1 MFELCILIKDVFY
14 MDNRAEPV
22 VYFIV
27 PCYNEE
33 EIIKSTTETL
43 LARLRMLVDNAV
55 ISKESRLIFVDDGST
70 DKTVDYVEELG
81 IEYNNVGYI
90 FLSRN
95 EGHQNALMCG
105 LMACKDFCDVTV
117 SIDCDLQDDIDVIA
131 DMLIEYK
138 NGAEIVYGVRDD
150 RKSDSFLKRLTA
162 EGFYVLQTVLGVEM
176 VFNSA
181 DYRLVSSK
189 ALQAL
194 SEYKEVN
201 LYLRGLM
208 PKLGF
213 KTAQVSYNRHARQA
227 GVSKYTLAKM
237 LKLATDGIV
246 SFTTRPLHLIWL
258 FAILWCIS
266 ATVVG
271 MLGVIHR
278 SFELSLLSVIC
289 SGFGITNVALG
300 LLALYVGSILT
311 EVKHRPLYHIKEQHG
326 IEGVQKDAE

>member
-1 MFELCILIKDVFY
+1 MCVN
-14 MDNRAEPV
+14 MNNNREEPV

-27 PCYNEE
+27 PCFNEE
-33 EIIKSTTETL
+33 EIIKSTTEIL
-43 LARLRMLVDNAV
+43 SARLKRLVDNNI
-55 ISKESRLIFVDDGST
+55 ISASSRLIFVDDGST
-70 DKTVDYVEELG
+70 DDTTKYIEELG
-81 IEYNNVGYI
+81 IEYNNVGYV

-105 LMACKDFCDVTV
+105 LMMCKDSCDATI
-117 SIDCDLQDDIDVIA
+117 SIDCDLQDDIDVIT

-150 RKSDSFLKRLTA
+150 RKSDSFLKRITA
-162 EGFYVLQTVLGVEM
+162 EGFYALQSTLGVEM
-176 VFNSA
+176 IFNSA
-181 DYRLVSSK
+181 DYRLLSST

-201 LYLRGLM
+201 LYIRGLM

-213 KTAQVSYNRHARQA
+213 KTAQVNYNRHARQA

-246 SFTTRPLHLIWL
+246 SFTTKPLQLIWI
-258 FAILWCIS
+258 FAILWCIC

-271 MLGVIHR
+271 ILGVVYR
-278 SFELSLLSVIC
+278 SFELSMLATIC
-289 SGFGITNVALG
+289 SGFGITNISLG
-300 LLALYVGSILT
+300 LLALYTGSILT
-311 EVKHRPLYHIKEQHG
+311 EVKHRPLYHIKEKRG
-326 IEGVQKDAE
+326 LEGVKKDAE